1 MGVAVVHLLL
11 LLELHR
17 MKEVCF
23 GRGVGRMLEISLSVV
38 VCVRCLKGVESVMNS
53 IVIVCYVQ
61 PLFYIYISYR
71 SMYCMIL
78 PSLAQ
83 APRHDIHRGACWY
96 HLLDPSWPST
106 ELIQRELLPPSFHST
121 LSKN

>member
-78 PSLAQ
+78 SLTG
-83 APRHDIHRGACWY
+83 PGTSTRY
-96 HLLDPSWPST
+96 SSWCM
-106 ELIQRELLPPSFHST
+106 LISSA
-121 LSKN
+121 